1 MESSVTSDIT
11 WKCRT
16 NNNWLVTV
24 KVLNSYE
31 QIIIIQVYKEEPRW
45 HSRSRNRI

>member
-16 NNNWLVTV
+16 NNKYIRRNQGGTAEAGTGFKPVT
-24 KVLNSYE
+24 E
-31 QIIIIQVYKEEPRW
+31 GT
-45 HSRSRNRI
+45 SR

>member
-16 NNNWLVTV
+16 NNNYTD
-24 KVLNSYE
+24 
-31 QIIIIQVYKEEPRW
+31 KEEPRW
-45 HSRSRNRI
+45 HSRAGTGFKPVTEGSPG

>member
-16 NNNWLVTV
+16 NNNYTSIG
-24 KVLNSYE
+24 NCE
-31 QIIIIQVYKEEPRW
+31 TRGA
-45 HSRSRNRI
+45 RS